1 MRKLILAAGLAA
13 SLGAMGAANVASA
26 YPYYYSHHH
35 RYYGDYHHRYY
46 GEYHHRYYG
55 DYRHTGGCRYQTH
68 RNGAIGAVA
77 GAIGGGIIGSSIT
90 HGRAGGTL
98 LGAGAGA
105 LTGNAI
111 GRNTTRC

>member
-1 MRKLILAAGLAA
+1 MRKLILAAGVVA
-13 SLGAMGAANVASA
+13 SLGAMSMADVAGA
-26 YPYYYSHHH
+26 YPYYHHH
-35 RYYGDYHHRYY
+35 RYYHH
-46 GEYHHRYYG
+46 
-55 DYRHTGGCRYQTH
+55 YRNCRYETH

-105 LTGNAI
+105 LAGNAI
-111 GRNTTRC
+111 ARNTTRC